1 MDMEKTPL
9 CLATNNA
16 HKVEELQSLLGDA
29 FEIKTLKDIGCLE
42 EIEETGT
49 TFRENSMI
57 KAGYVF
63 RKYGINTLADD
74 SGLEVDAL
82 GGRPGVYSARYAG
95 EPSDATAN
103 NLKLMSEMEGV
114 TERSARF
121 RTVITLILNGDT
133 HAFDGEVSGRIKE
146 TFDGEVGFGY
156 NPVFIPDG
164 FEQTFHEMT
173 FEQRSR
179 LNHRGRAI
187 EKVLKFL
194 AKPGNIEAV

>member
-1 MDMEKTPL
+1 MSMKKNTL

-29 FEIKTLKDIGCLE
+29 FEIKTLKDIGCTE
-42 EIEETGT
+42 DIEETGT
-49 TFRENSMI
+49 TFLENSLI

-63 RKYGINTLADD
+63 RKYGMNVLADD
-74 SGLEVDAL
+74 SGLEVSVL

-103 NLKLMSEMEGV
+103 NRKLMKELEGV
-114 TERSARF
+114 TDRSARF
-121 RTVITLILNGDT
+121 RTVITLILNGET
-133 HAFDGEVSGRIKE
+133 H
-146 TFDGEVGFGY
+146 TFDGEVTGKIKETFNGEEGFGY

-164 FEQTFHEMT
+164 FEATFHEMT

-179 LNHRGRAI
+179 LNHRGRAM
-187 EKVLKFL
+187 EKVLEFL
-194 AKPGNIEAV
+194 AKY

>member
-1 MDMEKTPL
+1 MEKNTL

-16 HKVEELQSLLGDA
+16 HKAEELQSLLGDA

-42 EIEETGT
+42 DIEETGT
-49 TFRENSMI
+49 TFVENSMI

-63 RKYGINTLADD
+63 RKYGMNVLADD
-74 SGLEVDAL
+74 SGLEVNAL

-103 NLKLMSEMEGV
+103 NRKLMKEMEGV
-114 TERSARF
+114 TDRTARF
-121 RTVITLILNGDT
+121 RTVITLILEGET
-133 HAFDGEVSGRIKE
+133 HTFDGEVSGRIKE
-146 TFDGEVGFGY
+146 TFDGEEGFGY

-164 FEQTFHEMT
+164 FETTFHDMG

-179 LNHRGRAI
+179 LNHRGHAMA
-187 EKVLKFL
+187 KVLDFL
-194 AKPGNIEAV
+194 ARRNTPEV

>member
-1 MDMEKTPL
+1 MEKNTL

-16 HKVEELQSLLGDA
+16 HKAEELQSLLGDA

-42 EIEETGT
+42 DIEETGN
-49 TFRENSMI
+49 TFVENSMI

-63 RKYGINTLADD
+63 RKYGMNVLADD
-74 SGLEVDAL
+74 SGLEVNAL

-103 NLKLMSEMEGV
+103 NRKLMKEMEGV
-114 TERSARF
+114 TDRTARF
-121 RTVITLILNGDT
+121 RTVITLILEGET
-133 HAFDGEVSGRIKE
+133 HTFDGEVSGRIKE
-146 TFDGEVGFGY
+146 TFDGEEGFGY

-164 FEQTFHEMT
+164 FETTFHDMG

-179 LNHRGRAI
+179 LNHRGRAMA
-187 EKVLKFL
+187 KVLDFL
-194 AKPGNIEAV
+194 ARRNTPEV